1 MTMSKKSPLV
11 SFDSIVERVG
21 PRSDGVIDAEDV
33 AAEVESV
40 LPHVQGGDRAAVQ
53 LCEEHAADADG
64 TGPDDE
70 NAVAFARIGATHRV
84 GADREELDHRRLIE
98 RDAVGRSHIA
108 LRHADVI
115 GHSSINMNA
124 QNGDALAAIGFAA
137 PAGDAGAAGQIGDDK
152 DLLTDRDGAAWPGLL
167 HFAGQFVSDN
177 SRILEKGMRAFVNV
191 QIRAAHPG
199 ATNPHE
205 HFAGTRRGSRPLDHR
220 QFSRLHAKQGSQSPS
235 SLFVFLFVMDKKR
248 HGRGSSCFFKKR
260 RLAQKDRVASGRFG
274 DEAQHGL
281 QTRLQSGAYAAA

>member
-1 MTMSKKSPLV
+1 M
-11 SFDSIVERVG
+11 
-21 PRSDGVIDAEDV
+21 
-33 AAEVESV
+33 
-40 LPHVQGGDRAAVQ
+40 Q

-98 RDAVGRSHIA
+98 RDAVGRGHIA
-108 LRHADVI
+108 LRHTDVV

-124 QNGDALAAIGFAA
+124 EDGDALTAIGLAA
-137 PAGDAGAAGQIGDDK
+137 PAGDAGAAGEIGDDK
-152 DLLTDRDGAAWPGLL
+152 DPLTDRDGAARPGLL

-177 SRILEKGMRAFVNV
+177 SRIFEKGMRAFVDV

-220 QFSRLHAKQGSQSPS
+220 QFSRLHAKQRSQSPS

-248 HGRGSSCFFKKR
+248 LAGQVVFSRNGASHKKTGLHRGEVRESNTVFKR
-260 RLAQKDRVASGRFG
+260 AYNR
-274 DEAQHGL
+274 GL
-281 QTRLQSGAYAAA
+281 TRLRDYPIASDIGSEPSWSSMAEAVAATWNVLRSSLPTPDALCRRV

>member
-1 MTMSKKSPLV
+1 M
-11 SFDSIVERVG
+11 
-21 PRSDGVIDAEDV
+21 
-33 AAEVESV
+33 
-40 LPHVQGGDRAAVQ
+40 Q
-53 LCEEHAADADG
+53 LCEEHAAGADG

-98 RDAVGRSHIA
+98 RDAVGRGHIA
-108 LRHADVI
+108 LRHTNVV

-124 QNGDALAAIGFAA
+124 EDGDALTAIGFAA
-137 PAGDAGAAGQIGDDK
+137 PAGDAGAAGEIGDDK
-152 DLLTDRDGAAWPGLL
+152 DLLTDREGAARPGLL
-167 HFAGQFVSDN
+167 HFAGQFVSDD
-177 SRILEKGMRAFVNV
+177 SRIFEKGMRAFVDV

-220 QFSRLHAKQGSQSPS
+220 QFSRLHAEQRSQSLS
-235 SLFVFLFVMDKKR
+235 SLLVFCLLWIKNALPRVKLFFQETAPGTKR
-248 HGRGSSCFFKKR
+248 QGCIGE
-260 RLAQKDRVASGRFG
+260 RFG

-281 QTRLQSGAYAAA
+281 QTRLQSVAYAAA